1 MDISSEEYL
10 KRIMLPLLFVGLI
23 LSAVVGLLLAGI
35 GLPSGPFLAI
45 SLTPLIFF
53 TVLGLLYPVVR
64 WERRRKDIDNNIY
77 LFVTHMG
84 VLVLSGMTGRTI
96 FETAKKE
103 TGYGEI
109 TKMFGIVEE
118 ISRKW
123 KITIPE
129 ALRIVAK
136 RSPSR
141 ILADFM
147 ERMAIAME
155 GNEDQEVFF
164 RNEQEAVMSDYQSL
178 YEASLKKLD
187 IFEEVYMSMITVA
200 IFLVFILNIISLLTT
215 VPQYLVIFISLFTF
229 IILEVLLL
237 VSIYTMVP
245 PEELWLNPWKGREK
259 RGANA
264 PWIFAASISL
274 ILGLFLGVFFLNI
287 DNPFIIMAMSVTP
300 LALPALGLR
309 REEVLIRSREENY
322 APFLRT
328 FGASAEARGV
338 NMLVILRNLRRH
350 DFGPLSEHVVNL
362 YKRLKLNISSKEA
375 WRLFV
380 EESSSSLIS
389 KFTDMF
395 VESVSRSK
403 NLKEITIL
411 ISKNFNMV
419 LSLHRRRKLAVE
431 YLTMLIYGVTFFLV
445 FAMVMVLKIINVMS
459 ERLEAIALP
468 EGYVEEVQSIAI
480 LKSTSFLATSQQIIL
495 LLIVLVHILAAV
507 EIIRRCSGSHP
518 LTRVLHLT
526 GLLWVAGITSY
537 VVSYLLSFILQ

>member
-1 MDISSEEYL
+1 MDLSPREYL
-10 KRIMLPLLFVGLI
+10 QRFVLPLLFLGLI
-23 LSAVVGLLLAGI
+23 LSAGMALLLGGRGI
-35 GLPSGPFLAI
+35 TGGVLLSI
-45 SLTPLIFF
+45 SLTPFIFL
-53 TVLGLLYPVVR
+53 TALALLYPILR
-64 WERRRKDIDNNIY
+64 WEKRRKEIDNNIY

-84 VLVLSGMTGRTI
+84 VLALSGMTGRTI
-96 FETAKKE
+96 FETARKE

-109 TKMFGIVEE
+109 TRMFGMVEE

-129 ALRIVAK
+129 ALRIVAR

-215 VPQYLVIFISLFTF
+215 VPQYLVVFISLFTF
-229 IILEVLLL
+229 IVLEVLLL

-245 PEELWLNPWKGREK
+245 PEELWLSPWGRKKKGE
-259 RGANA
+259 NA

-274 ILGLFLGVFFLNI
+274 ITGLFLGVFYLNP
-287 DNPFIIMAMSVTP
+287 DNPFIIMAISLTP
-300 LALPALGLR
+300 LTIPALGLR
-309 REEVLIRSREENY
+309 REEGRIRSREENF

-338 NMLVILRNLRRH
+338 NMLVILRSLRRH

-389 KFTDMF
+389 KFSDMF

-403 NLKEITIL
+403 NLKEITVL

-419 LSLHRRRKLAVE
+419 LSLHRRRRLAVE

-459 ERLEAIALP
+459 ERLEAIVLP
-468 EGYVEEVQSIAI
+468 PGYVEEVQSIAI
-480 LKSTSFLATSQQIIL
+480 LKSTSYLATSQQIIL

-518 LTRVLHLT
+518 LSRILHLT

-537 VVSYLLSFILQ
+537 VVSYLLSFILK